1 MSRAASTNAQ
11 ASRAATRTVRDT
23 VWLVTGCSTGIGREI
38 ARSALESGARVAV
51 TARRPE
57 SVEDL
62 CAEYPDQSIALAL
75 DVTRPE
81 EIEAAVSAVGDRF
94 GPIDVLV
101 NNAGYGYVSAVEEG
115 VDEDV
120 RALFDTNFFG
130 VIETIKAVLPGMR
143 ARRSG
148 FIVNIS
154 SMTGLVSNP
163 GVVYY
168 SASKFALES
177 LSEGLSK
184 ELAPFDIRVSVVE
197 PGAFRTDWSG
207 RSMHESRVEIDDYAA
222 TVGARRKMLK
232 GVHGTQVG
240 DPKKV
245 GDAVVLLAGLDAP
258 PLHLLLG
265 RDVFDAYR
273 AKLEGLNASLE
284 EWQDVTLDVGFPDES
299 S

>member
-1 MSRAASTNAQ
+1 MPTSTHRVIAN
-11 ASRAATRTVRDT
+11 S
-23 VWLVTGCSTGIGREI
+23 VWLITGCSTGIGREI
-38 ARSALESGARVAV
+38 ARAALEAGARVAV

-57 SVEDL
+57 SVADL
-62 CAEYPDQSIALAL
+62 CAEFPDRSLALPL
-75 DVTRPE
+75 DVTKKA
-81 EIEAAVSAVGDRF
+81 EIEQAVAKTTERF
-94 GPIDVLV
+94 GAIDVLV
-101 NNAGYGYVSAVEEG
+101 NNAGYGYVAAVEEG
-115 VDEDV
+115 VDADV

-130 VIETIKAVLPGMR
+130 VVDMIKAVLPGMR

-168 SASKFALES
+168 SASKFAMES

-207 RSMHESRVEIDDYAA
+207 RSMHESSETIEDYAD
-222 TVGARRKMLK
+222 TVGARRQMLK

-240 DPKKV
+240 DPKRV
-245 GDAVVLLAGLDAP
+245 GDALVMLAKLEKP

-265 RDVFDAYR
+265 KDVFDAYR
-273 AKLEGLNASLE
+273 DKLTGLRESLE
-284 EWQDVTLDVGFPDES
+284 AWKDVTLDVAFPDDEN
-299 S
+299 